1 MADNSSCE
9 EGYVDDINFSS
20 IFAVLWKQ
28 RKLIIYGTLGATLLS
43 LGISFLLPKVYRSE
57 GFFQF
62 GNATKIIA
70 ENEKLTIKKTPITA
84 APPKKTAFIGI
95 PVQLYK
101 SNSPQFFNP
110 NRFQFIA
117 GQEKSF
123 GDEELNKIRDKFK
136 TATDINNWIKPVYAF
151 AKEDAREFAQLPQDE
166 SNAVLGL
173 NLAYEADSPE
183 NAFAYVNFFGNYI
196 RDCLLYVTL
205 YNYIMDGYSSTVAGM
220 NKIENEIIGVE
231 FELLQNTNKMK
242 DIRAILSNYPESAKM
257 ESRQLVSVQ
266 EGGSRFLAPV
276 TQLVGIESALADLRR
291 DLAELQRT
299 KDKLSLRAEYF
310 SRSFN
315 ELIENVKQ
323 GEKLF
328 LMLKKIKDDSFAGKD
343 LNKDEVKE
351 VFNDLSIDL
360 QTFDFTFFQNSR
372 FISGPTIPT
381 VPIKPQKTLIIIVT
395 FITSLFLLIV
405 SVFISHWWQ
414 NNKKAIMSDSL
425 L

>member
-1 MADNSSCE
+1 
-9 EGYVDDINFSS
+9 
-20 IFAVLWKQ
+20 
-28 RKLIIYGTLGATLLS
+28 
-43 LGISFLLPKVYRSE
+43 
-57 GFFQF
+57 
-62 GNATKIIA
+62 
-70 ENEKLTIKKTPITA
+70 
-84 APPKKTAFIGI
+84 
-95 PVQLYK
+95 
-101 SNSPQFFNP
+101 
-110 NRFQFIA
+110 
-117 GQEKSF
+117 
-123 GDEELNKIRDKFK
+123 
-136 TATDINNWIKPVYAF
+136 
-151 AKEDAREFAQLPQDE
+151 
-166 SNAVLGL
+166 
-173 NLAYEADSPE
+173 
-183 NAFAYVNFFGNYI
+183 
-196 RDCLLYVTL
+196 
-205 YNYIMDGYSSTVAGM
+205 
-220 NKIENEIIGVE
+220 
-231 FELLQNTNKMK
+231 MK